1 MLNKLKY
8 FFTQSWLLVVSSF
21 VFGLLIA
28 VANAA
33 WSGQIETNRINKLS
47 NLMTS
52 VLPGATEFKRVIE
65 NQPITLGNKKFETGV
80 ACATDTSGNIVGW
93 SFIVT
98 GSGFADKIELVVGVD
113 AAFEKITG
121 YDVLYANETPGFGD
135 KIKAAFF
142 KDQFKGIPTGTLE
155 LLKTGPAD
163 VRDENIIAITGATVT
178 SEAVV
183 KAMNGFLSQVKQALT
198 EKGLLTNGK

>member
-1 MLNKLKY
+1 M
-8 FFTQSWLLVVSSF
+8 SSF

-33 WSGQIETNRINKLS
+33 WSGQIETNRISKLS
-47 NLMTS
+47 KLMTS
-52 VLPGATEFKRVIE
+52 VLPAASEFKVVIE
-65 NQPITLGNKKFETGV
+65 KQPITLNNKKFQTDISR
-80 ACATDTSGNIVGW
+80 ASDTSGNTIGW

-113 AAFEKITG
+113 AAFEKLTG

-135 KIKAAFF
+135 KIKTAFF
-142 KDQFKGIPTGTLE
+142 KNQFKEIPAGTLE
-155 LLKTGPAD
+155 LLKAGPSD
-163 VRDENIIAITGATVT
+163 VSDEKIIAITGATVT
-178 SEAVV
+178 SDAVV
-183 KAMNGFLSQVKQALT
+183 KAMNGFLSQVKQALI